1 MTNRPTLPTMVVG
14 LILFLAAL
22 AAWLYAADKDINTDI
37 LWAVIVPIL
46 TALFVG
52 HQVSAAA
59 ENAQKAADQTNG
71 TMNERIKSVMIE
83 ALAERDAAR
92 TWQSQQ
98 DGTKPPFN
106 FGKDIDK

>member
-1 MTNRPTLPTMVVG
+1 MNNRPTLPTMVVG

-22 AAWLYAADKDINTDI
+22 AAWLYAADRDINTDI

-92 TWQSQQ
+92 TWQAQQ
-98 DGTKPPFN
+98 NGNKPSINTERNTK
-106 FGKDIDK
+106 